1 MILKAQVIGIESAT
15 VYTDGERRVEIRVEG
30 ADRMFNRLRIPER
43 LLGMAL
49 GVDDEL
55 EVVIRRFD
63 SFAQAEAA
71 GQQRRGIT
79 TTLLDEAAK
88 AAAPRGTRHES

>member
-30 ADRMFNRLRIPER
+30 ADRMFNRLRIPEK

-55 EVVIRRFD
+55 EVEIRPVYGL
-63 SFAQAEAA
+63 AQAD
-71 GQQRRGIT
+71 G
-79 TTLLDEAAK
+79 TLGTAELREIFDTPIAWPTDAK
-88 AAAPRGTRHES
+88 RSHKS